1 MQNLLNSSNDHSNSR
16 ESGNQA
22 LKNNDAGF
30 ICSIILLALALS
42 AQSSLSFIRIEY
54 GNKRTLAYAHIHL
67 NYEWMFTDQISSH
80 SDF

>member
-1 MQNLLNSSNDHSNSR
+1 MQNLLNSSNDHSNST

-22 LKNNDAGF
+22 LKSNDAGF

-42 AQSSLSFIRIEY
+42 AQSSLCLIRIEY
-54 GNKRTLAYAHIHL
+54 GNKRTLAYTHIHL
-67 NYEWMFTDQISSH
+67 NYEWMFTDQISSR